1 MEKKLKVKLRAIK
14 EGKTKG
20 VIMDYLPNFSNILE
34 RANNLLPNNEPN
46 KTLQLTDEKSNKI
59 ICSQDDYENLASI
72 YNNGETIKLF
82 LNIME
87 KDNSSSKTVKHD
99 TIKEIVKDN
108 NIHIKEVSKDNNNTK
123 KLFRE
128 SNNSKGM
135 INDKYNYKGEVKE
148 NKIQDNLIEREK
160 IINDIRFCVKNKI
173 KEVEPSLCQA
183 IYESVKN
190 QLKEEISSNIKN
202 NNIISKTNEV
212 IHKNIKCNNCN
223 NNCDIKGVRYKCS
236 KCDNYNLCSKCE
248 ALNVHDFNHIL
259 IKIQIPIIVENELN
273 SKIKNLNYKNSNFN
287 YKISIQDKSINLNKC
302 TLIVLLEN
310 IGDDIKS
317 GWSFKWLEGSEI
329 HGSDYKDTNKI
340 DIKKAGSTIIEL
352 VFEEGNIKKELREY
366 NVYYQLIN
374 SDGEALCNTINF
386 KVHF

>member
-1 MEKKLKVKLRAIK
+1 MEKKLKLKLRAIK
-14 EGKTKG
+14 EGRTKG
-20 VIMDYLPNFSNILE
+20 VIMDYLPNFSDILE

-59 ICSQDDYENLASI
+59 VYNQDDYENLAKI

-82 LNIME
+82 LNIIE
-87 KDNSSSKTVKHD
+87 KDNSTRETVKHD

-108 NIHIKEVSKDNNNTK
+108 NIHIKELNKDNDNTK

-128 SNNSKGM
+128 SNNTKG
-135 INDKYNYKGEVKE
+135 IIKDKYNYKGEAKE
-148 NKIQDNLIEREK
+148 NNIQDNLIEREK
-160 IINDIRFCVKNKI
+160 VINDIRFCVKNKI
-173 KEVEPSLCQA
+173 KELEPSLYQA

-190 QLKEEISSNIKN
+190 QLKQEISSSIKN
-202 NNIISKTNEV
+202 NNIINKTNEV

-248 ALNVHDFNHIL
+248 ALNIHDFNHIF
-259 IKIQIPIIVENELN
+259 IKIRIPIIIENELN

-302 TLIVLLEN
+302 TLMVLLEN

-317 GWSFKWLEGSEI
+317 GWCFKWLEGSEI
-329 HGSDYKDTNKI
+329 HGSDYKDINKTNSKT
-340 DIKKAGSTIIEL
+340 GSTIIEL
-352 VFEEGNIKKELREY
+352 VFEKGNIKNELREY

-374 SDGEALCNTINF
+374 SDGEALGNTINF